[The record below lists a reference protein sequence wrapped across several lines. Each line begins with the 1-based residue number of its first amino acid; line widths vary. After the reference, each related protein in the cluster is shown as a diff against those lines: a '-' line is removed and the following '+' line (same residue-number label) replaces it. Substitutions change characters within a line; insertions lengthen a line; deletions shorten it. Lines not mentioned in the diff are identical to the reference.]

1 MSFWKK
7 RPQDAP
13 TSVSSKTGGWSSVD
27 DAAKKDVT
35 PSKPGDAPVTAAT
48 ERLPAVGAGNALVA
62 PAPILTTANGN
73 AESAIDAIEKRF
85 GSVRSALGPGTNI
98 QGKLSFDVAVRID
111 GELGGEVYSS
121 QPVIIGPGGKVKA
134 SIQASSLIILGNV
147 EGEVSAR
154 DRVEVLKGGTLSGS
168 VNAPVFVLEE
178 EGSFNGTVSMKKK
191 QK

>member
-1 MSFWKK
+1 VSFWKK

-13 TSVSSKTGGWSSVD
+13 IPAAKTGGWSSD
-27 DAAKKDVT
+27 NGSKKSGGSISGATSSAAAPAAVPEKTASSASIVT
-35 PSKPGDAPVTAAT
+35 QPPIS
-48 ERLPAVGAGNALVA
+48 AVGSLSPEAAL
-62 PAPILTTANGN
+62 
-73 AESAIDAIEKRF
+73 DAIEKRF
-85 GSVRSALGPGTNI
+85 GSVRSALGAGTNI

-147 EGEVSAR
+147 EGEVSVR
-154 DRVEVLKGGTLSGS
+154 DRVEILKGGALNGS
-168 VNAPVFVLEE
+168 VHAPVFVLEE
-178 EGSFNGTVSMKKK
+178 DGVFNGTISMKKK